1 MKKATYSFLL
11 FIVLVGHAFER
22 CDISYAL
29 TRPLMEKSI
38 TFIGLIAL
46 AENESI
52 VDEDLFY
59 DELCKAS
66 LHLCKEVLLM
76 RSNGYSL
83 SDAQNRSFE
92 KLFDYLRDKFEKLPV
107 KTAHQQPM
115 QAITLILKYAD
126 FFLKDNMHIEA
137 YGETA

>member
-1 MKKATYSFLL
+1 MKKAVYSFLL
-11 FIVLVGHAFER
+11 LYCLHVWAFER

-38 TFIGLIAL
+38 AFIGLVEL

-59 DELCKAS
+59 DELCKVS
-66 LHLCKEVLLM
+66 LYLCNEVILI

-83 SDAQNRSFE
+83 SDDQNRSFE
-92 KLFDYLRDKFEKLPV
+92 GLFDYLRNKFEKLPI
-107 KTAHQQPM
+107 KNTHQQPI
-115 QAITLILKYAD
+115 QAITLILKYTD
-126 FFLKDNMHIEA
+126 FFLKENMRIKA
-137 YGETA
+137 DSETA